1 MKKTHDILEEQA
13 LRGEPL
19 SCRIIDAHA
28 HIGTGSYFPLYA
40 NTPESFLASMD
51 RIGCAKCFIS
61 HYAGLINHTDL
72 ALEEMKEVVKAAPG
86 RLYGYITADAGYACD
101 IERQLQAGFDAGFRA
116 VKIHVSSSAIPY
128 NHPNYDKIYAFA
140 DKHAFPMLIHTW
152 GTELKDLEGQY
163 EKYPRINFILGHAG
177 SSMPEEYVR
186 HAKRYNNVYLESCFS
201 ASTKGLI
208 EYFVREGMAD
218 KLLWGSDM
226 NFYSNEHQLGRV
238 VFADISLEDKYKI
251 LGKNAAKVL
260 LKEEV
265 KE

>member
-86 RLYGYITADAGYACD
+86 RL
-101 IERQLQAGFDAGFRA
+101 
-116 VKIHVSSSAIPY
+116 
-128 NHPNYDKIYAFA
+128 
-140 DKHAFPMLIHTW
+140 
-152 GTELKDLEGQY
+152 
-163 EKYPRINFILGHAG
+163 
-177 SSMPEEYVR
+177 
-186 HAKRYNNVYLESCFS
+186 
-201 ASTKGLI
+201 
-208 EYFVREGMAD
+208 
-218 KLLWGSDM
+218 
-226 NFYSNEHQLGRV
+226 
-238 VFADISLEDKYKI
+238 
-251 LGKNAAKVL
+251 
-260 LKEEV
+260 
-265 KE
+265 